1 MTNEFYEIYY
11 IISHLFFVEEKNNY
25 CEFSVPTIF
34 FLLHFN
40 IKQKIIKNGIS
51 HLQMGKDGVA

>member
-1 MTNEFYEIYY
+1 MKY
-11 IISHLFFVEEKNNY
+11 IILSLIYFLLKEKNNY